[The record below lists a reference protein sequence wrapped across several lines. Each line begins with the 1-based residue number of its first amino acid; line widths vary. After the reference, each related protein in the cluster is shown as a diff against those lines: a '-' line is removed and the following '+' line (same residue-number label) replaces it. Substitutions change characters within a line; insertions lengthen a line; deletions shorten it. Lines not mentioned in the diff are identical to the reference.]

1 MDNELEMYNQLEK
14 EIMDEVTEEVNEI
27 LEDLKD
33 LTEFN
38 IEDLL

>member
-1 MDNELEMYNQLEK
+1 MDNELEMYEQLEE
-14 EIMDEVTEEVNEI
+14 EIRNEMTEEVNEI

-38 IEDLL
+38 MEDLL